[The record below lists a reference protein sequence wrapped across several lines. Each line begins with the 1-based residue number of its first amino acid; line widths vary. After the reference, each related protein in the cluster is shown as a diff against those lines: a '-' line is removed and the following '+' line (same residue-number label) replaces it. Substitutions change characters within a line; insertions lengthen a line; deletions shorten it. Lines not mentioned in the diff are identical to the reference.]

1 VQAVRVPTV
10 ERGNQSTI
18 SPSRRK
24 ILFLCYRFPFPLI
37 GGDRLKSYHLL
48 QHLSKTHDVDLIAL
62 DEWNTGSG
70 DALAHIESFLHKVTV
85 VPFNKVK
92 AGVQI
97 VASLPTRNPIEMAWY
112 HSGEMQDKVDEALR
126 TTKYDVIMSFFM
138 RTAPYVRN
146 VHDTPK
152 IMIAE
157 DSRLL
162 ADERASN
169 TFAMTAE
176 YIVRKIDAAK
186 LRHFEPQIM
195 KQFTVTTFVARPDE
209 RRVKAVDPGIR
220 TAMLTNGVDLNYF
233 EYKDSGREDAML
245 FAGNLPIFHN
255 AKMAERILRDIF
267 PKIRAERP
275 EMKFWIVG
283 KDPENWLQKLIE
295 KTEGAELFANVSD
308 MRPFYQKAKLFIHP
322 QDVGAGIQNK
332 LLEAM
337 ASGCPVVTTPI
348 GASGIDGIINGMHV
362 MVSETDEE
370 FVQTALRLLDDD
382 KERHWLAHNS
392 RQLIEKRYQWQN
404 VFSSLDDIIEGI
416 IPDFFSI
423 TTPKHEQIT

>member
-1 VQAVRVPTV
+1 
-10 ERGNQSTI
+10 
-18 SPSRRK
+18 
-24 ILFLCYRFPFPLI
+24 
-37 GGDRLKSYHLL
+37 
-48 QHLSKTHDVDLIAL
+48 
-62 DEWNTGSG
+62 
-70 DALAHIESFLHKVTV
+70 
-85 VPFNKVK
+85 
-92 AGVQI
+92 
-97 VASLPTRNPIEMAWY
+97 
-112 HSGEMQDKVDEALR
+112 
-126 TTKYDVIMSFFM
+126 
-138 RTAPYVRN
+138 
-146 VHDTPK
+146 TPK

-169 TFAMTAE
+169 TFSMTAE

-220 TAMLTNGVDLNYF
+220 TAMLTNGVDLSYF

-267 PKIRAERP
+267 PKIRTERP

-348 GASGIDGIINGMHV
+348 GASGIEGIINGMHV